1 MRVTV
6 PTTRAQVDELE
17 GITTAPADAAQDGPA
32 EQPQQDATAEQTPER
47 TAGSAQDAPAPQ

>member
-17 GITTAPADAAQDGPA
+17 DITTAPVDAAQGA
-32 EQPQQDATAEQTPER
+32 SAEQTREE
-47 TAGSAQDAPAPQ
+47 GSAEPAQDASAQ